1 MINMD
6 ALVRLR
12 IYRRLGDVDTWVAIG
27 PERQQFGATT
37 RAAQID
43 PEGLERL
50 EEEVHGLRESF
61 GEQRLMVDA
70 MSKYFSR
77 FTTWVVGRLG
87 QLLDASGVTYPR
99 YFLHVS
105 IQRILVYEYG
115 VLTSCTVLG
124 PSERKDEFGGM
135 LIY

>member
-12 IYRRLGDVDTWVAIG
+12 ICRRLGDVDTWVAIG

-43 PEGLERL
+43 LEGLERLQRL

-77 FTTWVVGRLG
+77 FTTWAVGRLG

-99 YFLHVS
+99 LS
-105 IQRILVYEYG
+105 IRR
-115 VLTSCTVLG
+115 